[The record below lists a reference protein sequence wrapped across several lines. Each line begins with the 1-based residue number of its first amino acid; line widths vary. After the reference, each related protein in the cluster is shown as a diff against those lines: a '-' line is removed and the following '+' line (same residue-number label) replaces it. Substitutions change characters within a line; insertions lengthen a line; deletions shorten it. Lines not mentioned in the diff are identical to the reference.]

1 MGCAKLM
8 SICSAA
14 LAVAAE
20 VLGLFLLP
28 NGRPWQRLAGI
39 DDEATSVEVSSLFFF
54 ASSRA
59 AAAALLHH
67 YGITHI
73 DNANISHGDQ
83 QTRISGKNKET
94 LDAYGGRRCGGAT

>member
-8 SICSAA
+8 SICLAA
-14 LAVAAE
+14 LAVVAE
-20 VLGLFLLP
+20 ALGLFLLP
-28 NGRPWQRLAGI
+28 NGRPWQHLVGI
-39 DDEATSVEVSSLFFF
+39 DNEATAVEVSGLFF
-54 ASSRA
+54 ASSSA
-59 AAAALLHH
+59 AATALLHH

-94 LDAYGGRRCGGAT
+94 LDAYGGR

>member
-1 MGCAKLM
+1 V
-8 SICSAA
+8 

-28 NGRPWQRLAGI
+28 NGQPWQRLARI
-39 DDEATSVEVSSLFFF
+39 DDEATTVEVSGLFF
-54 ASSRA
+54 ASLSA
-59 AAAALLHH
+59 AATTLLHH

-73 DNANISHGDQ
+73 DNTNISHGDQ

-94 LDAYGGRRCGGAT
+94 LDAYGGRR